1 MSEHPRTTP
10 PRIAV
15 IGGGIS
21 GLAAAHRLRRLLP
34 RAELRVF
41 ELGERLG
48 GPLHT
53 LRSGDSLLEQGADSF
68 LIKTPWALD
77 LCRDLGLADQ
87 LIPTN
92 EQHRRALV
100 VRNGKLLPVPDGFVL
115 MRPQNLPAMLR
126 SPVLSVAGK
135 LRLMAEPLVRAPAA
149 VQDPD
154 YDESVASFA
163 ARRLGRETYERLV
176 QPLVA
181 GIFVADAKR
190 LSLGATFP
198 EFLAAEREFGSLWRS
213 VRARKN
219 KSKAE
224 DSGVAGT
231 AKPPLGRE
239 LGAERQAAARYGQFV
254 TLRGGLSALVAA
266 LRKSLCEDVVQ
277 LRTRV
282 DGVSRSGPRRF
293 HVASA
298 KHSESALFDG
308 VILATSTS
316 RSSAML
322 GELDFELAERLSRIE
337 YASSAVVTLVYR
349 RDRIAHSLD
358 GFGVVV
364 PVIESSPMIAASFL
378 NVKFPHTVPAD
389 LAVIRVFCGGV
400 LRPELVHRDDAWLIE
415 MATLELADLIGA
427 RGKPLETHVARWVN
441 SMPQYE
447 VGHLKLVAEIE
458 SRVATHDGLQL
469 AGSGY
474 RGVGIPQCVQSGQA
488 AAERLAM
495 QLADKAGG
503 RSTC

>member
-1 MSEHPRTTP
+1 MSEHSRSTP

-21 GLAAAHRLRRLLP
+21 GLAAAHRLRKLLP
-34 RAELRVF
+34 RAELRLF
-41 ELGERLG
+41 ELGNRLG

-100 VRNGKLLPVPDGFVL
+100 VRNGELLPVPEGFVL
-115 MRPQNLPAMLR
+115 MRPQNLAAVLR

-163 ARRLGRETYERLV
+163 TRRLGRETYERLV

-181 GIFVADAKR
+181 GIFVADATR
-190 LSLGATFP
+190 LSLAATFP

-213 VRARKN
+213 VRARR
-219 KSKAE
+219 SE
-224 DSGVAGT
+224 DASSGRDGAM
-231 AKPPLGRE
+231 PPLGRA

-254 TLRGGLSALVAA
+254 TLRGGLSTLVAA
-266 LRKSLCEDVVQ
+266 LAKSLGDDVVQ
-277 LRTRV
+277 LHTRV

-293 HVASA
+293 HIASA

-308 VILATSTS
+308 VILAASTS
-316 RSSAML
+316 RSSNML
-322 GELDFELAERLSRIE
+322 GELDPELAERLSRIE

-349 RDRIAHSLD
+349 RDQIAHSLD

-364 PVIESSPMIAASFL
+364 PTVEHSPMIAASFL
-378 NVKFPHTVPAD
+378 NVKFPHSVAAD
-389 LAVIRVFCGGV
+389 RAVIRVFCGGV

-415 MATLELADLIGA
+415 MATLELAELINA

-447 VGHLKLVAEIE
+447 VGHLQLVKEIE
-458 SRVATHDGLQL
+458 HRAATHHGLQL
-469 AGSGY
+469 CGSGY
-474 RGVGIPQCVQSGQA
+474 RGVGIPQCVQSGQT
-488 AAERLAM
+488 AAERLAK
-495 QLADKAGG
+495 QLA
-503 RSTC
+503 R

>member
-1 MSEHPRTTP
+1 LAVSEHPRTTP

-21 GLAAAHRLRRLLP
+21 GLAAAHRLRKLLP
-34 RAELRVF
+34 RAELRLF
-41 ELGERLG
+41 EAGERLG

-77 LCRDLGLADQ
+77 LCRELGLADQ

-92 EQHRRALV
+92 EHHRRALV
-100 VRNGKLLPVPDGFVL
+100 VRDGKLLPVPDGFVL

-126 SPVLSVAGK
+126 SPILSLAGK
-135 LRLMAEPLVRAPAA
+135 LRLLAEPLMRAPAA

-163 ARRLGRETYERLV
+163 TRRLGRETYERLV

-181 GIFVADAKR
+181 GIFVADAHR
-190 LSLGATFP
+190 LSLAATFP

-213 VRARKN
+213 VRAGKSKN
-219 KSKAE
+219 KAE
-224 DSGVAGT
+224 DGDAAG
-231 AKPPLGRE
+231 AKP
-239 LGAERQAAARYGQFV
+239 QAAARYGQFV
-254 TLRGGLSALVAA
+254 TLRGGLSTLVAA
-266 LRKSLCEDVVQ
+266 LAGSLGDHVVQ

-316 RSSAML
+316 RSSNML
-322 GELDFELAERLSRIE
+322 GELDAELAERLSRIE

-349 RDRIAHSLD
+349 RDQIGRPLD
-358 GFGVVV
+358 GFGAVV
-364 PVIESSPMIAASFL
+364 PTIENRPMIAASFL
-378 NVKFPHTVPAD
+378 NVKFPHSVAPD
-389 LAVIRVFCGGV
+389 HAVIRVFCGGV

-415 MATLELADLIGA
+415 MATLELAELIDA
-427 RGKPLETHVARWVN
+427 RGKPVETHVARWVH

-447 VGHLKLVAEIE
+447 VGHLELVKEIE
-458 SRVATHDGLQL
+458 HRTATHHGLQL
-469 AGSGY
+469 CGSGY
-474 RGVGIPQCVQSGQA
+474 RGVGIPQCVQSGQG
-488 AAERLAM
+488 AAERLVK
-495 QLADKAGG
+495 QLA
-503 RSTC
+503 S